1 MNIWTVL
8 WAMTYIVPMFWLMMD
23 FWVVIDLMMDVF
35 GVSRPVARWL
45 AVLAVLIWPVA
56 MVYEMMSD
64 GGNE

>member
-1 MNIWTVL
+1 
-8 WAMTYIVPMFWLMMD
+8 MTYIVPMFWLMMD